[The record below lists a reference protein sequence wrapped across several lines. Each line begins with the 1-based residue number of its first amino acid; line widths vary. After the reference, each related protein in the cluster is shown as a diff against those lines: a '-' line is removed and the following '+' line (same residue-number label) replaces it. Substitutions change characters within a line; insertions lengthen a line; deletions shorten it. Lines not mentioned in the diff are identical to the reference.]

1 MRIGG
6 IRRIVFVAMLGLG
19 AGASFASTARAGG
32 GGCLEFTDGQG
43 QTVTIRDLC
52 FSPNIIRAKP
62 GSPITFINQDSF
74 KHNLTGYLFYELLRP
89 HDEVTLRFD
98 QPGLYPFACTLH
110 PGMIGV
116 AVVGKGAPSA
126 ANAAPIIAPDS
137 AAEAPAKLTNELA
150 ESPAVSDGRAWLPA
164 GGIGLL
170 LGAAVA
176 GLVLVAIRRGS

>member
-1 MRIGG
+1 
-6 IRRIVFVAMLGLG
+6 
-19 AGASFASTARAGG
+19 
-32 GGCLEFTDGQG
+32 
-43 QTVTIRDLC
+43 
-52 FSPNIIRAKP
+52 
-62 GSPITFINQDSF
+62 
-74 KHNLTGYLFYELLRP
+74 
-89 HDEVTLRFD
+89 
-98 QPGLYPFACTLH
+98 
-110 PGMIGV
+110 MIGV